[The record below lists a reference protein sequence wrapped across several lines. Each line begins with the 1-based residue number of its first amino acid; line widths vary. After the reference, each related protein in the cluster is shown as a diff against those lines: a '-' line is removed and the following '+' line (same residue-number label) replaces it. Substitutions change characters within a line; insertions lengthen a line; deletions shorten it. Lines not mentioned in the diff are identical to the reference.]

1 MKHLKTAML
10 ATALVTLSSAAAQ
23 AQPYPRTFS
32 DGRPTMMVGGLVG
45 LGTGSH
51 HAHEPDTTWAL
62 HGDVFV
68 HPWVTV
74 GLIGGRST
82 ASGNDGE
89 RLEVD
94 SVHAR
99 ATLRP
104 FSRWVIDP
112 WVGLEAGYTALWAGS
127 MYDTSRQMGERA
139 RGLGVGGSVGVEAV
153 IARRVGAGL
162 SLRHLRGPDGLVY
175 TSASVGLNLRF

>member
-32 DGRPTMMVGGLVG
+32 DGRPTMMVGALVG
-45 LGTGSH
+45 VGTGSH
-51 HAHEPDTTWAL
+51 HAHEMGSAWAL

-104 FSRWVIDP
+104 FARWVIDP
-112 WVGLEAGYTALWAGS
+112 WVGLEAGYTALWAGMRCTTPPGRWAS
-127 MYDTSRQMGERA
+127 A
-139 RGLGVGGSVGVEAV
+139 RGASASAAAWAWRRSSRGGS
-153 IARRVGAGL
+153 ARG
-162 SLRHLRGPDGLVY
+162 
-175 TSASVGLNLRF
+175 